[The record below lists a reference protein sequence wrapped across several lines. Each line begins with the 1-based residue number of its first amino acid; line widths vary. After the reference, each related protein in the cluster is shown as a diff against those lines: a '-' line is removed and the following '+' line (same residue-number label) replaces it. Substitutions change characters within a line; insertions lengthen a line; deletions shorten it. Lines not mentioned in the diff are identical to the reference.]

1 MVQRN
6 KKRYQDKRKPQKR
19 EKTIIIKYT
28 SKIIAKSE
36 RIKRL
41 YTISRTIII
50 IIIIIIIIK
59 TNTLKTMIWSLR
71 DYSIK
76 LQPNGQLN

>member
-50 IIIIIIIIK
+50 IIIIIIIK